1 MTIGQKI
8 KQRREALGLTQD
20 ELAKKVGYASR
31 SSINKIEL
39 SRDLPLS
46 KVSKMATALET
57 SPSFLMGWTDNPDP
71 NFPFKE
77 EVISTAQ
84 ENLDKAV
91 GKKDGYYLDPET
103 AALAQKIYDNKYIHV
118 LLDAADGSRPE
129 DITMVAEILVKLKG
143 TNPNG

>member
-46 KVSKMATALET
+46 KVSKMAAALET
-57 SPSFLMGWTDNPDP
+57 SPSYLMGWTDDPDPKAVTHLQVGDCEEEEITLHDEYYADAQTALFAQQLLENKEMRMLFDAAKNSKPEDLTMVTEMLKRLKGANPD
-71 NFPFKE
+71 
-77 EVISTAQ
+77 
-84 ENLDKAV
+84 
-91 GKKDGYYLDPET
+91 G
-103 AALAQKIYDNKYIHV
+103 
-118 LLDAADGSRPE
+118 
-129 DITMVAEILVKLKG
+129 
-143 TNPNG
+143 